1 MVWNIH
7 MSQNVIQM
15 ISHIYMIYNMF
26 FLHNRDGVQSSNYYS
41 FFHFLTIK
49 SIFYFQLL
57 ITTITKM
64 WEPMIQQP
72 RTLGFWSFENFNET
86 MIAELA
92 LWILSDKDSFC
103 IEIVRAKYRVRYFD
117 LLGMLQ
123 KFVLVRYGVVML

>member
-1 MVWNIH
+1 
-7 MSQNVIQM
+7 
-15 ISHIYMIYNMF
+15 
-26 FLHNRDGVQSSNYYS
+26 
-41 FFHFLTIK
+41 
-49 SIFYFQLL
+49 
-57 ITTITKM
+57 
-64 WEPMIQQP
+64 MIQQP